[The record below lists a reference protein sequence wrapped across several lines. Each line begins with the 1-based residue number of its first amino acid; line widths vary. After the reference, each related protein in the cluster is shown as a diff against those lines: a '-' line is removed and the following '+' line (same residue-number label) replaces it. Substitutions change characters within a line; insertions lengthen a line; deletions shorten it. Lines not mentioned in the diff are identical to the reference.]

1 MKNLLDELM
10 GAMARHGIE
19 ETDAADHT
27 GRC

>member
-10 GAMARHGIE
+10 RVMARHGIE
-19 ETDAADHT
+19 ETDAAHHT